1 MARPKGSSKYGAEI
15 VERICAEI
23 AVEKSMREICRARLF
38 SRETATEVE
47 WITCVSMPRLS
58 SQRASQK
65 PSRPAS

>member
-1 MARPKGSSKYGAEI
+1 VTALAAQPARKT
-15 VERICAEI
+15 R
-23 AVEKSMREICRARLF
+23 KSISASTRSVLDRRF

-47 WITCVSMPRLS
+47 WITCASIPWLS